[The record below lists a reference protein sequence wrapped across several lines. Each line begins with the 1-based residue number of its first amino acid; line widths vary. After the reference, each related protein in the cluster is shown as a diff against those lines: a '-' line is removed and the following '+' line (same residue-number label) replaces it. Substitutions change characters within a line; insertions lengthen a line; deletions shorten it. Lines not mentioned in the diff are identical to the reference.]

1 MFGIESF
8 EQVEQIAEGW
18 TNRVLK
24 KEQELVDKRKPICLA
39 CPLHTDT
46 VGGGKCDRMK
56 WYNPKTGELSMEYK
70 TGFINGCGCP
80 HEAAL
85 RVASKK
91 CPLNKW

>member
-1 MFGIESF
+1 
-8 EQVEQIAEGW
+8 
-18 TNRVLK
+18 
-24 KEQELVDKRKPICLA
+24 
-39 CPLHTDT
+39 
-46 VGGGKCDRMK
+46 MK

-70 TGFINGCGCP
+70 IGFINGCGCP